1 MNGLSEIQLQS
12 GVRLVY
18 EDAGPAQA
26 PCILMISGLGQQL
39 VDWPDSLMTGLQS
52 RGFRTLRFD
61 NRDCGLSSRIHS
73 ASVNVRTEVMR
84 QMVGLPVRAPYNL
97 TDMADDAAG
106 LLDALNIESA
116 HVVGASMGGMIA
128 QLVAAGRAHRTR
140 SLTSIMSSSGATRF
154 RFHFTPAVR
163 ALMTPP
169 PRQASQAQLLDHLE
183 RIWTLIGSPGL
194 QGPRQ
199 ALRAR
204 LQASLE
210 RAHDPAATARQLLAI
225 MANGDRRPLLKGIQV
240 PSLVIHGEV
249 DPLVPIAA
257 GRDTAAHI
265 PGARFIGVAG
275 MGHDFPEPLI
285 AGLVND
291 ITRHCQQADA

>member
-1 MNGLSEIQLQS
+1 MSSSSEVRLPS
-12 GVRLVY
+12 GVRLRF
-18 EDAGPAQA
+18 EDSGPKQA

-39 VDWPDSLMTGLQS
+39 VDWPDSLMNGLQG
-52 RGFRTLRFD
+52 RGFRTVRFD
-61 NRDCGLSSRIHS
+61 NRDCGLSSRID
-73 ASVNVRTEVMR
+73 AQPVNVRTEAMR
-84 QMVGLPVRAPYNL
+84 QMVGLPVRAPYSL

-106 LLDALNIESA
+106 LLDALGLDSV
-116 HVVGASMGGMIA
+116 HVMGASMGGMIG
-128 QLVAAGRAHRTR
+128 QVFAAGLPHRTR

-169 PRQASQAQLLDHLE
+169 PRNATQAQLLDHLE
-183 RIWTLIGSPGL
+183 HIWTLIGSPGL
-194 QGPRQ
+194 QGSRQ
-199 ALRAR
+199 ALRER

-210 RAHDPAATARQLLAI
+210 RSHDPAATARQLLAI
-225 MANGDRRPLLKGIQV
+225 MANGDRRPLLKGIRA
-240 PSLVIHGEV
+240 PSLVIHGEA

-291 ITRHCQQADA
+291 ITTHCLQADA

>member
-1 MNGLSEIQLQS
+1 MSGFHEIRLDS
-12 GVRLVY
+12 GVDLVC
-18 EDAGPAQA
+18 EDSGPTDA

-39 VDWPDSLMTGLQS
+39 VDWPDSLMRGLQS
-52 RGFRTLRFD
+52 RGFRTVRFD
-61 NRDCGLSSRIHS
+61 NRDCGLSSRIGGQPI
-73 ASVNVRTEVMR
+73 NVRTEVMR
-84 QMVGLPVRAPYNL
+84 QMVGLSVRAPYDL
-97 TDMADDAAG
+97 TDMADDACA
-106 LLDALNIESA
+106 LLDALGIESV
-116 HVVGASMGGMIA
+116 HVMGASMGGMIG
-128 QLVAAGRAHRTR
+128 QLFAAGRPHRTR

-169 PRQASQAQLLDHLE
+169 PRNATPVQLLDHLE

-194 QGPRQ
+194 QGSRQ
-199 ALRAR
+199 DLRAR
-204 LQASLE
+204 LRASLE

-225 MANGDRRPLLKGIQV
+225 MSNGDRRPLLKGIRV
-240 PSLVIHGEV
+240 PSLVIHGEA

-275 MGHDFPEPLI
+275 MGHDFAEPLI

-291 ITRHCQQADA
+291 IATHCLQADA